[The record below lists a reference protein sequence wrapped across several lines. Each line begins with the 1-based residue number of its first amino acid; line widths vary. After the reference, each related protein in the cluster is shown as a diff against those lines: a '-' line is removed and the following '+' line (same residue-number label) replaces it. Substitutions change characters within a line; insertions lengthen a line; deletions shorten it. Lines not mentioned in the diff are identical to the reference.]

1 MRLYFAFIYF
11 KKAFDRRLLCLNFSK
26 VAIEGKSLE
35 VIKAFYRH
43 VKFCIGVEGFLSEYF
58 FDNLGLMQGEMLS
71 PIPFNLYVNDFEN
84 SFLNACWFFLRVI
97 LLNSI
102 YIRFQEAD
110 DMVLFSEHVEG
121 LQCLLNELYSSC
133 NTWKMQVNVESKK
146 M

>member
-1 MRLYFAFIYF
+1 MLFLLNILLLVKKTPMRLYFAFIYF

-43 VKFCIGVEGFLSEYF
+43 VKFCIGVEGFLREYF

-84 SFLNACWFFLRVI
+84 SFLNACWFFLRLI

-102 YIRFQEAD
+102 YIRF
-110 DMVLFSEHVEG
+110 
-121 LQCLLNELYSSC
+121 
-133 NTWKMQVNVESKK
+133 
-146 M
+146 